1 MARSWA
7 TVEGFEGFLDGGGLV
22 EADDD
27 MPDAYRRAVFSFIEM
42 HANSELMGALT
53 ERDWIPKTPG
63 LRHKMAVLAKTQDEI
78 GHGHLLYMIA
88 ADLGVKTRTQMIED
102 LFAGK
107 SRFHNVFHYR
117 AVTWGD
123 QVAIAFLVDAA
134 ALISQ
139 QAVFKHCSYGPYKRV
154 LRRIIAEEGFHM
166 RLGENYVLR
175 IAEGTRRQRAMF
187 QESVDR
193 WFWPALQLFGP
204 DSDPD
209 DVLLRWHIKSER
221 NEVLRDR
228 WVQRYVP
235 MLQDYGFTVP
245 APELRWDAGAG
256 RWDVGPIDWAPL
268 KRTLAQ
274 GGPDSA
280 RRIGEAADNWHR
292 TAWVRAALSNG
303 DTASGGGDTASAGDT
318 ASGGDTASNGDTA
331 SAGGG
336 G

>member
-1 MARSWA
+1 MVERAGLMARSWA
-7 TVEGFEGFLDGGGLV
+7 TMEDFEAFLNDGGLV
-22 EADDD
+22 EVDDH
-27 MPDAYRRAVFSFIEM
+27 MPDPYRRAVFAFIEM
-42 HANSELMGALT
+42 HANSELMGGLT

-63 LRHKMAVLAKTQDEI
+63 LRHKMAVVAKTQDEI

-88 ADLGVKTRTQMIED
+88 ADLGPKTRVEMLED
-102 LFAGK
+102 LFAGR

-117 AVTWGD
+117 AITWGD

-139 QAVFKHCSYGPYKRV
+139 QAVFKNCSYGPYKRI

-166 RLGENYVLR
+166 RLGEDRMMR
-175 IAEGTRRQRAMF
+175 IAQGTAPQRQMF
-187 QESVDR
+187 QDSLDR

-204 DSDPD
+204 DSQPG

-228 WVQRYVP
+228 WVQKFVP
-235 MLQDYGFTVP
+235 MLQNYGFTVP
-245 APELRWDAGAG
+245 APELCWDGEKQ

-268 KRTLAQ
+268 QRTLAQ

-280 RRIGEAADNWHR
+280 RRIAEAADNWAR
-292 TAWVRAALSNG
+292 TAWVRSAMNNGRVSATAGSRAAIAAQG
-303 DTASGGGDTASAGDT
+303 REPADGRGA
-318 ASGGDTASNGDTA
+318 
-331 SAGGG
+331 
-336 G
+336 